1 MSCRE
6 SLRRHISYFGTLRL
20 IRGSLGVVLG
30 GGCIGGVSRRAGGV
44 GWRDLLGRVCP
55 KRRRL
60 ELRWRGYLQ
69 ETVRWPGVFVV
80 FSLCFRCASVLRCMM
95 SGLISSV
102 LDTWRTH
109 CAAQTPEQGHPRSGP
124 SWGGCASIVVD
135 EGLRRQ
141 CGLQGR
147 SRRPALIVRD
157 ETGVEG
163 GGPR

>member
-124 SWGGCASIVVD
+124 SWGGHPRVR
-135 EGLRRQ
+135 EHRR
-141 CGLQGR
+141 GRGVAPPMRAPRPITKAGPHRQGR
-147 SRRPALIVRD
+147 NRR
-157 ETGVEG
+157 
-163 GGPR
+163 